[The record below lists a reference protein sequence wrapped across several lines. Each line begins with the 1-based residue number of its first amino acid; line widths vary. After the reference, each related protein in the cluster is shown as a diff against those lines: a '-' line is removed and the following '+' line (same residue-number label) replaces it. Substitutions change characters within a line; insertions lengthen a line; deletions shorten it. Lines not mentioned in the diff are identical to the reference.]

1 MQRAKSM
8 PGKATVT
15 LAGEDIIDKPIVKP
29 NVQKLRYATNCH
41 YLVVMIQFHLVLPQF
56 GSVFFWLFFGFF
68 VTENA
73 VIDIT
78 IHKMVTNIAPLHTF
92 QI

>member
-8 PGKATVT
+8 PRKAMVT

-41 YLVVMIQFHLVLPQF
+41 YLVVMIQFHCNTDHRIVLA
-56 GSVFFWLFFGFF
+56 GFHGGD
-68 VTENA
+68 A
-73 VIDIT
+73 
-78 IHKMVTNIAPLHTF
+78 
-92 QI
+92 